1 MKLEIRAAFL
11 LLLLCSLSLSV
22 IAKEPG
28 PEDGEWFVDLLL
40 RQEQTTDLPNN
51 REDIERTRLFFWAD
65 LNAPINSDFSLGASI
80 YGNYG
85 SDDAQDNRTNLDNS
99 ETDTVEV
106 DQFFIQWHHSE
117 SGSAWIGKHYLP
129 VALSAMVWDK
139 DIFTVGISSVNE
151 WTTESDAEVLIGF
164 GVHRVEH
171 IFSDQTNMAFA
182 QFEYGQFLGDI
193 FFTTSLSLVAFEE
206 TEFLVADGVVRTNS
220 TEALQEGFELA
231 LLNLGIDFAIGDVGA
246 SFSIEAL
253 NNLAVDDNNT
263 GTRFNLVIGD
273 SSVKNGWQANVHYQD
288 LERDAAIAAFNDDDW
303 WFKTRMTGYRISGSF
318 GLTDD
323 TAIQLSYFD
332 EELLAENTKRLF
344 LEISSSF

>member
-1 MKLEIRAAFL
+1 MKLKFITVF
-11 LLLLCSLSLSV
+11 SLVLMNGLVLSV
-22 IAKEPG
+22 VAREPG
-28 PEDGEWFVDLLL
+28 PEDGEWFTDILL

-51 REDIERTRLFFWAD
+51 REDIERTRLFFWAELD
-65 LNAPINSDFSLGASI
+65 APINSDFSLGASI

-85 SDDAQDNRTNLDNS
+85 SDDDEDNRANLDNS

-182 QFEYGQFLGDI
+182 QFEYGQYLGDV
-193 FFTTSLSLVAFEE
+193 FLTSSLSLVAFED
-206 TEFLVADGVVRTNS
+206 TEFLVADGVVRTN
-220 TEALQEGFELA
+220 TTTALQEGFELA
-231 LLNLGIDFAIGDVGA
+231 LVNLAIDFAIGDIGA
-246 SFSIEAL
+246 FLSIEAL
-253 NNLAVDDNNT
+253 NNFADDNNT
-263 GTRFNLVIGD
+263 GARYNLVIGD
-273 SSVKNGWQANVHYQD
+273 SSVKNGWQTSFHYQD

-303 WFKTRMTGYRISGSF
+303 WFKTRMTGYRVSGSF
-318 GLTDD
+318 GVTDD
-323 TAIQLSYFD
+323 MAIQLSYFD